1 MVAPNVSFAMVLSK
15 AWRVLRDASGVRRL
29 FDYDKVL
36 LDAIGS
42 GKGL

>member
-1 MVAPNVSFAMVLSK
+1 MGLSK
-15 AWRVLRDASGVRRL
+15 AWRVLRGVSAITRL

-42 GKGL
+42 VKGL